1 MRKRE
6 MEKEIKKMETSVS
19 AVRYTISVL
28 QEFVKIGNEQI
39 QNLEKD
45 VKKSVSAKNTHTEKK
60 VKQPAVVSKKGG
72 KPSKIEK
79 PTKKTVKTVK
89 KTTKKKTKEL

>member
-6 MEKEIKKMETSVS
+6 LQKEIRRMETSVS
-19 AVRYTISVL
+19 AVGYTIYIL
-28 QEFVKIGNEQI
+28 QEFVKMGNEQI
-39 QNLEKD
+39 QNLEKE

-79 PTKKTVKTVK
+79 PAKKTVKK
-89 KTTKKKTKEL
+89 